1 LLFGRL
7 PISDKSDADQDIRR
21 AHELSLMM
29 LGTMREKPGESFGA
43 LMLGVAGILVGMLMT
58 HRLCNGVSREDILS
72 LHQLL
77 ADLTHA
83 EPIHRLN
90 EEVAHV

>member
-1 LLFGRL
+1 M
-7 PISDKSDADQDIRR
+7 SDKSDADQDIRR

-29 LGTMREKPGESFGA
+29 LDALPEKPGESFGA
-43 LMLGVAGILVGMLMT
+43 LTLGAVDVLVAMLMT

-72 LHQLL
+72 IYGHL
-77 ADLTHA
+77 AAITNA
-83 EPIHRLN
+83 ELIHRLN